1 MVELGGAKSSEFRPR
16 YDQIPSGFLR
26 ALAERFT
33 AGHHKFDSDGARYLG
48 GRMNWQNGDAQYFRD
63 RFNHVIEHLNAWKE
77 DYEAGVAHSD
87 QHLEAAAW
95 GLAILWWAENQQILD
110 PQDWLLRD
118 AGVTKQEFS
127 EAVSMM
133 PSPEELKAYLDGFNP
148 KEMAE
153 IETEEE
159 AKWQNEPAPEPP
171 SGFFERLFGSK
182 K

>member
-118 AGVTKQEFS
+118 AGVTKEEFR
-127 EAVSMM
+127 EAV
-133 PSPEELKAYLDGFNP
+133 
-148 KEMAE
+148 
-153 IETEEE
+153 TEEAPIGMTE
-159 AKWQNEPAPEPP
+159 DQWNELNQYLKDLDEPQSAPEPP
-171 SGFFERLFGSK
+171 ASASFFERLFGSK